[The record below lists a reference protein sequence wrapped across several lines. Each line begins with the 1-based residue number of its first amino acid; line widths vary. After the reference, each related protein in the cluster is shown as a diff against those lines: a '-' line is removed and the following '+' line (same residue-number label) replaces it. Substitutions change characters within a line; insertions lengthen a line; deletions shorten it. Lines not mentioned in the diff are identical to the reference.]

1 MVVSGAVISRSLTHL
16 AGLAAPESSY
26 IILLVGT
33 QIINNQHND
42 LNKEHL
48 HD

>member
-26 IILLVGT
+26 IIILVGT
-33 QIINNQHND
+33 QIIHSKRND
-42 LNKEHL
+42 LNLYHL
-48 HD
+48 HE